1 MNKKEKFTLF
11 VVIVLTLLVSVSVL
25 ALLIWHIEALPKPA
39 VDVQVTDVTEAPS
52 EKTVKELQDGKPF
65 IYIGNGLGHPVI
77 ALMMQGFLD
86 ACEKYDALC
95 MTLVRPGFEDSDFI
109 AEQDQ
114 ALAIGASGW
123 LSSAYSP
130 FRPGNAKAIEESIP
144 VCTFHTPLT
153 QDEVPGQLAWVATD
167 VTAYG
172 KAAADAIADKVQCK
186 GPIAITQNTFNDTEN
201 EAARSFTE
209 EMETKCPGIEVLAPE
224 IEGGE
229 LSSSI
234 AKAATILVAHPDITA
249 AFGTTGS
256 SPTTWAKALEQSG
269 HQPGDV
275 IVIGMDYTKPNL
287 DLVKS
292 GWVYALVGQPIYEET
307 YRCVELLIADLRGET
322 VEFAN
327 VYPSPIITINDIGKY
342 YEYDE
347 KVQQSSNK

>member
-1 MNKKEKFTLF
+1 LPEP
-11 VVIVLTLLVSVSVL
+11 VVIVQTPVAAEVPV
-25 ALLIWHIEALPKPA
+25 
-39 VDVQVTDVTEAPS
+39 
-52 EKTVKELQDGKPF
+52 EKTVKELQNGKPF

-95 MTLVRPGFEDSDFI
+95 LTLVRPAFEDSDFI

-114 ALAIGASGW
+114 ALSIGASGW

-130 FRPGNAKAIEESIP
+130 FRPGNARAIEQGIP

-209 EMETKCPGIEVLAPE
+209 EMKAKCPDVEVLAPE

-234 AKAATILVAHPDITA
+234 AKAAAILGAHPNITA

-269 HQPGDV
+269 YKPGDV
-275 IVIGMDYTKPNL
+275 TVIGMDYTKPNL

-307 YRCVELLIADLRGET
+307 YKCVELLIAHLQGEP

-327 VYPSPIITINDIGKY
+327 TYPSPIITINDLDKY
-342 YEYDE
+342 YEYDAKLQE
-347 KVQQSSNK
+347 ALNK